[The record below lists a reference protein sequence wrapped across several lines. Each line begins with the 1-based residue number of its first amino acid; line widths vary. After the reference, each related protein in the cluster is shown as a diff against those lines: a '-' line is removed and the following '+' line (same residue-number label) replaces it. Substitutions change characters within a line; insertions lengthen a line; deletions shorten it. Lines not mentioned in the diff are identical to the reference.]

1 MDFIDSRE
9 DFEKLLNATVAL
21 AEDLEAKVNKIF
33 GSDDPDFLLEVD
45 RTFEEM
51 KKARDV

>member
-9 DFEKLLNATVAL
+9 DFEKLLNVTSAL
-21 AEDLEAKVNKIF
+21 SEDLEAKVNKIF

-45 RTFEEM
+45 CTFQKM
-51 KKARDV
+51 KEARDA